1 MELTK
6 RKVLMFRCHLDPGV
20 GPMPKQAFQLSDPN
34 SPIEEAVLTPGGV
47 YVKMKP
53 LRDAKDGEFV
63 EHLVPY
69 ANIQSIKLMP
79 QEKPVK

>member
-20 GPMPKQAFQLSDPN
+20 GPMPKNAFMITDVN
-34 SPIEEAVLTPGGV
+34 SPIEIAELTPAGI

-53 LRDAKDGEFV
+53 VRDAKDGEFV
-63 EHLVPY
+63 EHLIPY

-79 QEKPVK
+79 VEKQK